1 MGIMDPVAGRD
12 GGPEGVAFFWTA
24 IAFSRARKISL
35 PCRVSNSK
43 LPSPETQRLPA
54 SKEKVTYS
62 GEERGGKSRSSLDST
77 LKGKC

>member
-1 MGIMDPVAGRD
+1 MDPVAGRV
-12 GGPEGVAFFWTA
+12 GGPEGVAFFWA
-24 IAFSRARKISL
+24 AMAFSRAWKISL

-62 GEERGGKSRSSLDST
+62 EGGKGYGTVLSWTST
-77 LKGKC
+77 QI